1 MKKRYVMGLAAIVVV
16 TCMSTAQAMDTFLIG
31 PRAMGMAGANV
42 ASVDNNSAQYYNPAA
57 FGFFGRHHEDETKSA
72 GDNNNL
78 GRKNF
83 GFDVYAGA
91 GVDIKEDMGKYL
103 DTLADIDIDNLST
116 TGIDNESDLQ
126 DMVNLVTSL
135 NGLDDPGNALMVDVN
150 AGTSL
155 RFKNFGIG
163 VRGYSQVVGYVP
175 FVDQDNLGLNLTG
188 DLATEINSSVA
199 TTGIDY
205 SGSASS
211 FFTTDQRTALLS
223 ALNGDAVAA
232 DIIAYYAAQQ
242 GVTPQ
247 EADGLITT
255 LGNIN
260 TQSGTTNLNANT
272 TTVILNGFGVAEVPL
287 TYGYAL
293 NDHVALGANLKLM
306 KGRVYG
312 SEVLVFN
319 DGSGDV
325 LEKSD
330 DNYQET
336 TTYGVDLGVLARYG
350 MFNFGLTGRNLNS
363 PKFDGIKNK
372 PISYLLEDGST
383 FNGTLNVSDVK
394 LKPQATAGIAFIPFE
409 TLTLEVDYDLT
420 KNETVFK
427 NSATNEIYKTQNLSA
442 GLEWDILRSL
452 ALRAG
457 AYKNMAESDTGV
469 VYTAGLGL
477 NLWAFRLD
485 VAAAAS
491 PDKAEYDGE
500 EVPKLAKAS
509 VQVSVDF

>member
-1 MKKRYVMGLAAIVVV
+1 MNRSYVMGLAAIAAL
-16 TCMSTAQAMDTFLIG
+16 TCMSSAQAMDTFMVG

-57 FGFFGRHHEDETKSA
+57 FGFFGRHNEDESKSA

-91 GVDIKEDMGKYL
+91 GIDIKEDMGKYL
-103 DTLADIDIDNLST
+103 DTLADIDIDNLSAN
-116 TGIDNESDLQ
+116 GIDNESGLQ
-126 DMVNLVTSL
+126 DIVNLVISL

-163 VRGYSQVVGYVP
+163 VRGYSQVVGYVSE
-175 FVDQDNLGLNLTG
+175 VDQDNLGLSLTG
-188 DLATEINSSVA
+188 DLATEINNSVVG
-199 TTGIDY
+199 TGIDY
-205 SGSASS
+205 TGSADN
-211 FFTTDQRTALLS
+211 FFTPDQKIALIA
-223 ALNGDAVAA
+223 ALNGNAAAA
-232 DIIAYYAAQQ
+232 DKVAYYAAQQ
-242 GVTPQ
+242 GVSQ
-247 EADGLITT
+247 QQADGLITS
-255 LGNIN
+255 LANIN
-260 TQSGTTNLNANT
+260 AQSGTTNLNENT
-272 TTVILNGFGVAEVPL
+272 TTVELNGFGVAEVPL

-293 NDHVALGANLKLM
+293 NDNIAVGANLKLM

-312 SEVLVFN
+312 TQVLVFD

-330 DNYQET
+330 ENYQET
-336 TTYGVDLGVLARYG
+336 TTYGVDLGVMARYG

-363 PKFDGIKNK
+363 PKFDGFEKDIFYNFA
-372 PISYLLEDGST
+372 DGT
-383 FNGTLNVSDVK
+383 PNPTPKHIIVADVK
-394 LKPQATAGIAFIPFE
+394 LRPQATAGIAFIPFE
-409 TLTLEVDYDLT
+409 TFTIEVNYDLT
-420 KNETVFK
+420 KNET
-427 NSATNEIYKTQNLSA
+427 SLTDYKTQNLSA

>member
-1 MKKRYVMGLAAIVVV
+1 MKKSYVLGLAAIAAV
-16 TCMSTAQAMDTFLIG
+16 TCMSTAQAMDTFMVG

-57 FGFFGRHHEDETKSA
+57 FGFFGRQNEDESKSA

-91 GVDIKEDMGKYL
+91 GIDIKEDMGNYL
-103 DTLADIDIDNLST
+103 DTLADIDIDNLSAN
-116 TGIDNESDLQ
+116 GIDNESDLQ
-126 DMVNLVTSL
+126 DIVNLVTSL

-163 VRGYSQVVGYVP
+163 LRGYSQVVGYVP
-175 FVDQDNLGLNLTG
+175 ENTIDTTNLGLTLNSGNLSN
-188 DLATEINSSVA
+188 DINA
-199 TTGIDY
+199 AAPTTGINYDNTATY
-205 SGSASS
+205 
-211 FFTTDQRTALLS
+211 FTTDQYDFLVNALGGNTP
-223 ALNGDAVAA
+223 ANQQAA
-232 DIIAYYAAQQ
+232 DVIEYYAAQQ
-242 GVTPQ
+242 GLTPQ
-247 EADGLITT
+247 QAEELVTT
-255 LGNIN
+255 FGNIN
-260 TQSGTTNLNANT
+260 TTAGTLDQNT
-272 TTVILNGFGVAEVPL
+272 TTVVLKGFGVAEVPL

-293 NDHVALGANLKLM
+293 NDNIAIGANLKLM

-312 SEVLVFN
+312 TEVLVFN

-330 DNYQET
+330 ENYQET
-336 TTYGVDLGVLARYG
+336 TTFGVDLGVLARYG

-363 PKFDGIKNK
+363 PKFDGFEKDIFYNFA
-372 PISYLLEDGST
+372 DGT
-383 FNGTLNVSDVK
+383 PNPTPKHITVADVK

-409 TLTLEVDYDLT
+409 TFTIEVDYDLT
-420 KNETVFK
+420 KNET
-427 NSATNEIYKTQNLSA
+427 ALADYKTQNLSA

-457 AYKNMAESDTGV
+457 AYKNMAENDTGV

-477 NLWAFRLD
+477 NLWAVRLD
-485 VAAAAS
+485 LAAAMS
-491 PDKAEYDGE
+491 PDKVQYDGE